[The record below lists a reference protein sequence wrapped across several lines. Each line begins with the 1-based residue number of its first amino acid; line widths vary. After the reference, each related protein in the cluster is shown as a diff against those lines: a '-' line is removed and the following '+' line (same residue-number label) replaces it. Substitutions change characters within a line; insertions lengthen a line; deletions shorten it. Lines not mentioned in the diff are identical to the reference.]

1 MIDTVTIDGSEIP
14 NNYWGCIKPLMGLNL
29 PKHGLFEFKDSRTFE
44 NLQVRHYNILFVI
57 ITVGG
62 FRNPCRLTTWDGDKN
77 RFLLGP
83 FPGPNN
89 QGENG
94 TL

>member
-44 NLQVRHYNILFVI
+44 NLQVRHY
-57 ITVGG
+57 ITSY
-62 FRNPCRLTTWDGDKN
+62 LS
-77 RFLLGP
+77 LLLLVVSEIPAG
-83 FPGPNN
+83 
-89 QGENG
+89 
-94 TL
+94 